1 MVWREIV
8 SLIFIGILTV
18 IERVA
23 ICRVIINRMFVRK
36 MILKIVTLTTIV
48 RINKTIQLI
57 TKIKM
62 IH

>member
-36 MILKIVTLTTIV
+36 MILKIATLTTIV